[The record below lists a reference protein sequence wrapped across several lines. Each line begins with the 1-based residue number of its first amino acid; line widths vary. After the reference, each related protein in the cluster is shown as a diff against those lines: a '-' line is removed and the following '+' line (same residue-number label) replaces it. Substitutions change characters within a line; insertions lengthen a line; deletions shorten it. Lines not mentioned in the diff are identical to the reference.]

1 MTMMSMMYSPINI
14 VTLALFFQY
23 KGELMKNFSS
33 LALPLFENGTFR
45 PIIHTVLPL
54 GNIRQAH
61 ELMESNV
68 NTGKI
73 ILKVEDTGSK
83 QEL

>member
-1 MTMMSMMYSPINI
+1 MTMMSPSDI

-23 KGELMKNFSS
+23 KGELVKNFSS
-33 LALPLFENGTFR
+33 LALPLFENGMFK

-73 ILKVEDTGSK
+73 ILKVEDAGSK